1 MGKKCAPSTFNIFRD
16 SLSKNTKAIN
26 EIMVQNLPDMNLH
39 QVDSDA
45 SGSDAEIVPLDFR
58 TAIVKEGGSE
68 KLVIQAKP
76 IKYYTIE
83 EEMDSVTRGKMK
95 EQLESRQDPDTA
107 IGSVEDYLAALRKD
121 AFNVEEEDVVLID
134 PGVNSKRLYQEV
146 DLPCMKEQ
154 RINNSLNAPKA
165 QLMKSSKKQAQL
177 EKQNENENFVKSLK
191 DAQAKAAVIHQKQKA
206 ERLARMK
213 DFGLL
218 RSDANEE
225 EAEIIGAP
233 MVIPFEGQQLAE
245 PTDLQ
250 FDDILRDMGLHDDVA
265 DILEEEEEKKIDC
278 SPKSK
283 NIEIVNS
290 LMRDSKQK
298 VDGQPK
304 KTFTEDEVQK
314 EMSRKF
320 IAASQMDS
328 EIPKPNDSDDS
339 DVAPLPS
346 IVDHAPKTKEEER
359 VEKIQSASESARV
372 ASIEHQSQKR
382 Q

>member
-165 QLMKSSKKQAQL
+165 QLMKSSKKQAKL

-328 EIPKPNDSDDS
+328 EIPKPNDSEDS

-359 VEKIQSASESARV
+359 VEKI
-372 ASIEHQSQKR
+372 
-382 Q
+382 

>member
-1 MGKKCAPSTFNIFRD
+1 
-16 SLSKNTKAIN
+16 
-26 EIMVQNLPDMNLH
+26 
-39 QVDSDA
+39 
-45 SGSDAEIVPLDFR
+45 
-58 TAIVKEGGSE
+58 
-68 KLVIQAKP
+68 
-76 IKYYTIE
+76 
-83 EEMDSVTRGKMK
+83 
-95 EQLESRQDPDTA
+95 
-107 IGSVEDYLAALRKD
+107 
-121 AFNVEEEDVVLID
+121 
-134 PGVNSKRLYQEV
+134 
-146 DLPCMKEQ
+146 
-154 RINNSLNAPKA
+154 
-165 QLMKSSKKQAQL
+165 
-177 EKQNENENFVKSLK
+177 
-191 DAQAKAAVIHQKQKA
+191 
-206 ERLARMK
+206 
-213 DFGLL
+213 
-218 RSDANEE
+218 
-225 EAEIIGAP
+225 

-283 NIEIVNS
+283 NAEIVNS

-320 IAASQMDS
+320 IAASQMDN
-328 EIPKPNDSDDS
+328 EIPKPNDSEDS

-346 IVDHAPKTKEEER
+346 IVDHTPKNKEEER

-382 Q
+382 K